1 MPFVRRAILIRRS
14 VTKALY
20 APLNLFAGAV
30 AAGATWYLHDPTWA
44 FAWGTGAVGWVALAT
59 VQQRYRPR
67 IEEEVR
73 RKREA
78 KEEKERAAL
87 RQKIQWLL
95 DETPFDL
102 WVRAGALPDYMAV
115 FNRLTEIRNRVSK
128 VLAERHDLDAFTKE
142 DILQQ
147 LGTMLNAYLGFVRE
161 RISYLHILASVR
173 AQEQAPP
180 PANSLP
186 GWRKDWRR
194 LSPRRSNPPPASR
207 RDWRRLP
214 ARIAPVSVPPLPS
227 LDKRLTEVD
236 DKIRQIRDLAAREPA
251 TARTRQF
258 HIGIL
263 EKQRE
268 LLLDCHKRDQCVVA
282 QLGAFSD
289 AFEVIH
295 GRLSASQFNAIEVAA
310 YMSHLVEQIVETERF
325 VETLRPSVDGLMGGL
340 DPAMAARAAG
350 MGAVRQGGRG

>member
-1 MPFVRRAILIRRS
+1 MPFLRRATLIRRS
-14 VTKALY
+14 VTKALQT
-20 APLNLFAGAV
+20 PVNLLAGV
-30 AAGATWYLHDPTWA
+30 AGLGAAWWMHDPTWA
-44 FAWGTGAVGWVALAT
+44 LVWGAGAAGWVAIAT
-59 VQQRYRPR
+59 TRQRYRPV

-73 RKREA
+73 RKREM
-78 KEEKERAAL
+78 KEEKERAAH

-95 DETPFDL
+95 DEPPFDL
-102 WVRAGALPDYMAV
+102 WVHAGYLPDYMAV
-115 FNRLTEIRNRVSK
+115 FHRLTEIRNRVSR

-142 DILQQ
+142 DILVQ

-161 RISYLHILASVR
+161 RISYLHILASAR
-173 AQEQAPP
+173 PQEQAPP
-180 PANSLP
+180 PSNSIP

-194 LSPRRSNPPPASR
+194 LS
-207 RDWRRLP
+207 
-214 ARIAPVSVPPLPS
+214 ARIAPVFVPPLPS
-227 LDKRLTEVD
+227 LDRRLAEVD
-236 DKIRQIRDLAAREPA
+236 DKIRQIRDLATREPA

-268 LLLDCHKRDQCVVA
+268 LLLDCHTRDQCVVA

-325 VETLRPSVDGLMGGL
+325 VETLRPSMDGLMGGL
-340 DPAMAARAAG
+340 DPGMAGTGRVPGVGAG
-350 MGAVRQGGRG
+350 PMRQGGRG

>member
-1 MPFVRRAILIRRS
+1 MPYIRRVTLIRRS

-20 APLNLFAGAV
+20 APLNLLAGA
-30 AAGATWYLHDPTWA
+30 AGLGATWYLHDPTWA
-44 FAWGTGAVGWVALAT
+44 LAWGAGAAGWVMLAT
-59 VQQRYRPR
+59 VKQRYRPR

-73 RKREA
+73 RRREA

-95 DETPFDL
+95 DESPFDL
-102 WVRAGALPDYMAV
+102 WVRSGYLPDYMAV
-115 FNRLTEIRNRVSK
+115 FHRLTEIRNRVSR
-128 VLAERHDLDAFTKE
+128 VLAERRDLDAFTKE

-180 PANSLP
+180 PSNSLP

-194 LSPRRSNPPPASR
+194 LS
-207 RDWRRLP
+207 
-214 ARIAPVSVPPLPS
+214 ARIAPVFVPPLPS

-295 GRLSASQFNAIEVAA
+295 GRLSASQFNAIEVSA

-340 DPAMAARAAG
+340 DPTMAARAAG
-350 MGAVRQGGRG
+350 MGAVRQGGMG

>member
-1 MPFVRRAILIRRS
+1 MPFVRRTTLIRRS
-14 VTKALY
+14 VTKALQT
-20 APLNLFAGAV
+20 PLNVLAGA
-30 AAGATWYLHDPTWA
+30 AGLGATWYLHDPTWA
-44 FAWGTGAVGWVALAT
+44 IAWGAGAAGWVVLAT
-59 VQQRYRPR
+59 ARQRYRPR

-102 WVRAGALPDYMAV
+102 WVHAGYLPDYMAV
-115 FNRLTEIRNRVSK
+115 FHRLTEIRNRVSR
-128 VLAERHDLDAFTKE
+128 VLAERRDLDAFTKE

-173 AQEQAPP
+173 PQEQAPP
-180 PANSLP
+180 PSNALP

-194 LSPRRSNPPPASR
+194 LS
-207 RDWRRLP
+207 
-214 ARIAPVSVPPLPS
+214 ARIAPVFVPPLPS
-227 LDKRLTEVD
+227 LEKRLAEVD
-236 DKIRQIRDLAAREPA
+236 DKIRQIRDLATREPA

-350 MGAVRQGGRG
+350 VGVGPGAVRQGGRG

>member
-1 MPFVRRAILIRRS
+1 MPYVRKTILLRRS
-14 VTKALY
+14 VAKALRT
-20 APLNLFAGAV
+20 PLNLLAGAAGLG
-30 AAGATWYLHDPTWA
+30 AAWYLHDPTWA
-44 FAWGTGAVGWVALAT
+44 LVWGTGATGWVVLAT
-59 VQQRYRPR
+59 MRQRYRPR

-78 KEEKERAAL
+78 KQEKERAAL
-87 RQKIQWLL
+87 RQKIQGLL

-102 WVRAGALPDYMAV
+102 WIHGGALPDYMAV
-115 FNRLTEIRNRVSK
+115 LNRLTEVRDRVSR

-147 LGTMLNAYLGFVRE
+147 LGTMLTAYLGFVRE

-173 AQEQAPP
+173 SRDQPP
-180 PANSLP
+180 PPSNSLP
-186 GWRKDWRR
+186 GWR
-194 LSPRRSNPPPASR
+194 
-207 RDWRRLP
+207 RDWRRIQ
-214 ARIAPVSVPPLPS
+214 ARIAPVFVPPLPS
-227 LDKRLTEVD
+227 LDKRLAEVD
-236 DKIRQIRDLAAREPA
+236 EKIRHIRDLASREPA

-258 HIGIL
+258 HVGIL

-295 GRLSASQFNAIEVAA
+295 GRLSASQFNATEVAS
-310 YMSHLVEQIVETERF
+310 YMSDLVEQIVETERF
-325 VETLRPSVDGLMGGL
+325 VETLRPSMDGLMGGL
-340 DPAMAARAAG
+340 DPAMAGTGRVPG
-350 MGAVRQGGRG
+350 VGAVRVGGRG

>member
-14 VTKALY
+14 VTKALTT
-20 APLNLFAGAV
+20 PLNLLAGAA
-30 AAGATWYLHDPTWA
+30 AAGAAWYLHDPNWA
-44 FAWGTGAVGWVALAT
+44 LAWGVGAVGWVAIAT
-59 VQQRYRPR
+59 MGQRYRPR

-102 WVRAGALPDYMAV
+102 WIHAGSLPDYMAV
-115 FNRLTEIRNRVSK
+115 FNRLTEIRNRVSR

-161 RISYLHILASVR
+161 RISYLHILASLR
-173 AQEQAPP
+173 PQDQAPP
-180 PANSLP
+180 PSNALP
-186 GWRKDWRR
+186 GW
-194 LSPRRSNPPPASR
+194 R
-207 RDWRRLP
+207 RDWRRLS
-214 ARIAPVSVPPLPS
+214 ARIAPVLVPPLPS
-227 LDKRLTEVD
+227 LDKRLAEVD
-236 DKIRQIRDLAAREPA
+236 DKMRLIRDLSAREPA

-295 GRLSASQFNAIEVAA
+295 GRLSASQFNAIEVSA
-310 YMSHLVEQIVETERF
+310 YMSQLVEQIVETERF

-340 DPAMAARAAG
+340 DPTLAATGRMPG
-350 MGAVRQGGRG
+350 VGVGPGAVRQGGRG

>member
-1 MPFVRRAILIRRS
+1 MPYIRRATLIRRS
-14 VTKALY
+14 VTKAFQT
-20 APLNLFAGAV
+20 PLNLLAGAAGLG
-30 AAGATWYLHDPTWA
+30 AAWYLHDPTWA
-44 FAWGTGAVGWVALAT
+44 LVWGTGAAGWVALAT
-59 VQQRYRPR
+59 VKQRYKPR

-73 RKREA
+73 RRREA

-102 WVRAGALPDYMAV
+102 WVHAGYLPDYMAV
-115 FNRLTEIRNRVSK
+115 FHRLTEIRNRVSR

-173 AQEQAPP
+173 PQEQAPP
-180 PANSLP
+180 PSNALP

-194 LSPRRSNPPPASR
+194 LS
-207 RDWRRLP
+207 
-214 ARIAPVSVPPLPS
+214 ARIAPVFVPPLPS
-227 LDKRLTEVD
+227 LEKRLSDVD
-236 DKIRQIRDLAAREPA
+236 DKIRQIRDLATREPA
-251 TARTRQF
+251 TTRTRQF

-295 GRLSASQFNAIEVAA
+295 GRLSASQFNAVEVAA
-310 YMSHLVEQIVETERF
+310 YMSHLVEQIVETEKF

-340 DPAMAARAAG
+340 DPAMAGTGPGRVPG
-350 MGAVRQGGRG
+350 VGAVRQGGVG

>member
-1 MPFVRRAILIRRS
+1 MPYIRRVMLIRRS

-20 APLNLFAGAV
+20 APLNLLAGA
-30 AAGATWYLHDPTWA
+30 AGLGATWYLHDPTWA
-44 FAWGTGAVGWVALAT
+44 LAWGAGAAGWVALAT
-59 VQQRYRPR
+59 VKQRYRPR

-102 WVRAGALPDYMAV
+102 WVHSGYLPDYMAV
-115 FNRLTEIRNRVSK
+115 FNRLTEIRNRVSR
-128 VLAERHDLDAFTKE
+128 VLAERRDLDAFTKE

-161 RISYLHILASVR
+161 RVSYLHILASVR
-173 AQEQAPP
+173 PQEQAPP
-180 PANSLP
+180 PSNAIP

-194 LSPRRSNPPPASR
+194 LQ
-207 RDWRRLP
+207 
-214 ARIAPVSVPPLPS
+214 ARIAPVFVPPLPN
-227 LDKRLTEVD
+227 LDRRLADVD
-236 DKIRQIRDLAAREPA
+236 DKIRQIRDLSAREPA

-295 GRLSASQFNAIEVAA
+295 GRLSASQFNAIEVSA
-310 YMSHLVEQIVETERF
+310 YMSHLVEQIVETKRF
-325 VETLRPSVDGLMGGL
+325 VETLRPSVDSLMGGL

-350 MGAVRQGGRG
+350 VGAVRQGGRG

>member
-1 MPFVRRAILIRRS
+1 MPYIRRVMLIRRS
-14 VTKALY
+14 VTKALS
-20 APLNLFAGAV
+20 APLNLLAGA
-30 AAGATWYLHDPTWA
+30 AGLGATWYLHDPTWA
-44 FAWGTGAVGWVALAT
+44 LAWGAGAAGWVALAT
-59 VQQRYRPR
+59 VKQRYRPR

-102 WVRAGALPDYMAV
+102 WVRSGYLPDYMAV

-128 VLAERHDLDAFTKE
+128 VLAERRDLDAFTKE

-173 AQEQAPP
+173 PQEQAPP
-180 PANSLP
+180 PSNAIP

-194 LSPRRSNPPPASR
+194 LS
-207 RDWRRLP
+207 
-214 ARIAPVSVPPLPS
+214 ARIAPAFVPPLPS

-236 DKIRQIRDLAAREPA
+236 DKIRQIRDLSAREPA

-295 GRLSASQFNAIEVAA
+295 GRLSASQFNAIEVSA

-325 VETLRPSVDGLMGGL
+325 VETLRPSVDSLMGGL
-340 DPAMAARAAG
+340 DPAMAARAG
-350 MGAVRQGGRG
+350 VGVGPVRQGGRG